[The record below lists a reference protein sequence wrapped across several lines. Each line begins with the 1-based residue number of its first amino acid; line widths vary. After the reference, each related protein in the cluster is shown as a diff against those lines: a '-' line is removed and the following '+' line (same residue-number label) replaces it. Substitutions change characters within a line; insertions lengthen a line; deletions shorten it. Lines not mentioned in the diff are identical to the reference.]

1 MFDERERRLF
11 EREMADVTPLPKH
24 SSTAAHATPQ
34 SNARPGSPG
43 LNTPTESQLARRV
56 SATES
61 RDEHNFLSDE
71 FVDLLRHD
79 EPISYRK
86 EGIQTGLLQKLE
98 HGHYSVESQLNLL
111 GTSLHQCRND
121 VFNFIRDAQHH
132 QLRSL
137 MIIHGRGQK
146 DDSKANII
154 RSYVVKWLNQFD
166 EVQAYCSAQARLG
179 GLGATC
185 VVLKKSEKARQKN
198 RERHL
203 NRRGG

>member
-11 EREMADVTPLPKH
+11 EQEMADVTPLPKNPATVH
-24 SSTAAHATPQ
+24 STSQ
-34 SNARPGSPG
+34 SQARPGSPV
-43 LNTPTESQLARRV
+43 LTPPTESQLARRI
-56 SATES
+56 SATAS
-61 RDEHNFLSDE
+61 QGEHNFLSDE

-79 EPISYRK
+79 EPISFKK

-98 HGHYSVESQLNLL
+98 HGHYVVESQLNLL
-111 GTSLHQCRND
+111 GASIHQCRQE
-121 VFNFIRDAQHH
+121 VFNFIREAQHH

-137 MIIHGRGQK
+137 MIIHGRGRK
-146 DDSKANII
+146 DDSKANIL
-154 RSYVVKWLNQFD
+154 RSYIVKWLNQFD
-166 EVQAYCSAQARLG
+166 EVQAYCSAQARFG

-185 VVLKKSEKARQKN
+185 IVLKKSEKARQKN